1 MTLVKNWRKMAKKLK
16 TARYW
21 TRGCP
26 SCGFEY
32 PNWFVSCP
40 KCHSSWNESIDA
52 DRKRD
57 DLSEKP
63 VLQSKEK
70 TVKIIAQLTEE
81 DVKIKNLTLHFSADG
96 ISWFQITMIYDE
108 IGGFFASEIENVPNK
123 STIIYYLKGI
133 DEKNIEFTEDN
144 DGKFYYYQVSEEIP
158 IEVGNTI
165 ESPVSTDISEETTE
179 ISTQSEFPSQNRE
192 YFEKSSKNEES
203 AVVFSPLNK
212 VKKDVNLKK
221 CPKCDSNIKHDWAIC
236 PICGFRFSS
245 F

>member
-1 MTLVKNWRKMAKKLK
+1 MAKKLK

-21 TRGCP
+21 TRECP

-40 KCHSSWNESIDA
+40 KCHASWNESIDA
-52 DRKRD
+52 DQQNGES
-57 DLSEKP
+57 SEKSI
-63 VLQSKEK
+63 LQSKEK

-81 DVKIKNLTLHFSADG
+81 DVKIKDLTLHFSADG
-96 ISWFQITMIYDE
+96 ISWFQIAMLNEDDY
-108 IGGFFASEIENVPNK
+108 FAAEIENIPIK

-133 DEKNIEFTEDN
+133 DENKVEFTEDN

-158 IEVGNTI
+158 MGVENSI
-165 ESPVSTDISEETTE
+165 ESPESTISPEKVSETSVQTE
-179 ISTQSEFPSQNRE
+179 F
-192 YFEKSSKNEES
+192 SSKNPEYIDKSEKNNES

-221 CPKCDSNIKHDWAIC
+221 CPKCDGNIKQDWSIC
-236 PICGFRFSS
+236 PICGYRFSS